1 MFERFTGDARW
12 VVVQAAEEARRLHH
26 GAIRPG
32 HLLLAAAEHRTGS
45 ALLTAAGLEPGDVAA
60 QVRAAPDPDALD
72 ARALAAMGIA
82 LDAIRARVEARFGAG
97 ALDRRRRAMCRRR
110 VPFSSGAMP
119 FAPESK
125 KVLELAL
132 REAGA
137 LGDRHIGPEHVL
149 LGLSRDERLPVR
161 LDRPALV
168 AAIQAGRR
176 AA

>member
-1 MFERFTGDARW
+1 MFERFTGDARC
-12 VVVQAAEEARRLHH
+12 VVIQAAEEARRLHH

-32 HLLLAAAEHRTGS
+32 HLLLAAAEHRDGS
-45 ALLTAAGLEPGDVAA
+45 ALLAAAGLEPAEVAA
-60 QVRAAPDPDALD
+60 RVRAAPDPDALD
-72 ARALAAMGIA
+72 AGALAAMGID
-82 LDAIRARVEARFGAG
+82 LDEIRARVEARFGAG
-97 ALDRRRRAMCRRR
+97 ALDRRRRGLCRRGGGFR
-110 VPFSSGAMP
+110 RGAMP

-132 REAGA
+132 REAVA

-168 AAIQAGRR
+168 AAIQARRR

>member
-1 MFERFTGDARW
+1 
-12 VVVQAAEEARRLHH
+12 
-26 GAIRPG
+26 
-32 HLLLAAAEHRTGS
+32 
-45 ALLTAAGLEPGDVAA
+45 
-60 QVRAAPDPDALD
+60 VRAAPDPDALD
-72 ARALAAMGIA
+72 AGALAAMGID
-82 LDAIRARVEARFGAG
+82 LDAIRARVEARFGPG
-97 ALDRRRRAMCRRR
+97 ALDHRRRRMCRRGPGVR
-110 VPFSSGAMP
+110 GGALP

-132 REAGA
+132 REATA

-149 LGLSRDERLPVR
+149 LGLSCDERLPVR